1 MRAVVK
7 MSTSHPYLSLIPFHE
22 AGKCQVSNISSHLSP
37 ARWSFYFSERTL
49 NRIPQRSY
57 HLNVPSWLVF
67 RQEQRRRRKLPIK
80 LNPQA
85 QTSHYRLML
94 LGKCPGPPPPSYTSS
109 PVLLHFLERP
119 PGWWQTL
126 VQLFQMSP
134 HCWQP
139 THGISVGLHLK
150 LNSPPQKIKK
160 IKLTPQVIRRIIYII
175 LNTRKCPQAQASLKK
190 TSGVHLVWRKPCVA
204 LYFCYVFNRQAL
216 DKGILMV
223 LSFSAKLQLWLMKR
237 LGEFTEKEIVINS

>member
-109 PVLLHFLERP
+109 PALLHVLERP

-139 THGISVGLHLK
+139 TRHFCRTSFKTHSPSLMQNNLHHLK
-150 LNSPPQKIKK
+150 HEEMPPSSSI
-160 IKLTPQVIRRIIYII
+160 
-175 LNTRKCPQAQASLKK
+175 S
-190 TSGVHLVWRKPCVA
+190 
-204 LYFCYVFNRQAL
+204 
-216 DKGILMV
+216 
-223 LSFSAKLQLWLMKR
+223 
-237 LGEFTEKEIVINS
+237 KED

>member
-94 LGKCPGPPPPSYTSS
+94 LGKCPGPPPPRYTSS
-109 PVLLHFLERP
+109 RALVHFLERP
-119 PGWWQTL
+119 PGLMTDISSVIPNEPPLLATNTWHFCRASFKTH
-126 VQLFQMSP
+126 SP
-134 HCWQP
+134 SHTQNNL
-139 THGISVGLHLK
+139 HHLK
-150 LNSPPQKIKK
+150 YNEMPPSSSISK
-160 IKLTPQVIRRIIYII
+160 
-175 LNTRKCPQAQASLKK
+175 
-190 TSGVHLVWRKPCVA
+190 
-204 LYFCYVFNRQAL
+204 
-216 DKGILMV
+216 D
-223 LSFSAKLQLWLMKR
+223 
-237 LGEFTEKEIVINS
+237 

>member
-67 RQEQRRRRKLPIK
+67 QREQRRRRKLPIK

-94 LGKCPGPPPPSYTSS
+94 LGECPGPPPLCYTSS
-109 PVLLHFLERP
+109 RALVHFLERP
-119 PGWWQTL
+119 PGWWQTS

-150 LNSPPQKIKK
+150 L
-160 IKLTPQVIRRIIYII
+160 TPQVIRRIIYII
-175 LNTRKCPQAQASLKK
+175 LNTMKCPQAQASLKK
-190 TSGVHLVWRKPCVA
+190 TKGVHLMWRKPFMA

-216 DKGILMV
+216 DKGIL
-223 LSFSAKLQLWLMKR
+223 
-237 LGEFTEKEIVINS
+237 